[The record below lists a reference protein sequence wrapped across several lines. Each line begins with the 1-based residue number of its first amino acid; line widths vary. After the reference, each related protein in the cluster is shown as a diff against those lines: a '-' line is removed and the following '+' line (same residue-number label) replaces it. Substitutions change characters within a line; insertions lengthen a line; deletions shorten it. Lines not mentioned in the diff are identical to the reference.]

1 MKHLFLFVA
10 LAITASASAQN
21 KPAEVKYRR
30 SSLHSIMVDDAKLP
44 NAKVIKDVFTKQP
57 LPEKYNDH
65 SLASR
70 SFQPDKYLLT
80 AEEKKALG
88 AKTESKAAG
97 KMKGAAKGAAAGATG
112 GLVDTTDAKYMPQ
125 VIEKYLAENNVAR
138 DLVAKWFNR
147 GANGAFNMN
156 LIGER
161 GSYDATAMQVNA
173 AKGSARGLASIAD
186 AGVELIGNTFVVA
199 TRFNYVSKKEIYDA
213 AQAALAATAAV
224 GGGAAAG
231 KLKGKVPGGGSV
243 PNVPIT
249 PEMQAAKDAAY
260 KKATEGYIV
269 QCTSYLYQLVWND
282 SVEAVFYNDLWM
294 DDSKI
299 DAKKKEAFDNSKL
312 FTMKYIGDGKAV
324 ANVPL
329 SLKKKRTDEEL
340 IAVATQN
347 ASDAAIAKLQ
357 RDYEVFKTKTPL
369 YSGNPITAKIGLKEG
384 IEPGDK
390 FEVLEQQLDEKTGK
404 TKYVKKGKIKV
415 DGDKIWDNRYA
426 LEGEAPE
433 AEAPALDKDGK
444 PLPPKPVYTETTFK
458 GGSKYYPGMLIR
470 QIK

>member
-1 MKHLFLFVA
+1 MKNLFLFVA
-10 LAITASASAQN
+10 LAVGTSAVAQD
-21 KPAEVKYRR
+21 KKAEVKYRR
-30 SSLHSIMVDDAKLP
+30 SSLHSIIIDDAKLP

-57 LPEKYNDH
+57 LPDKYNDH

-70 SFQPDKYLLT
+70 SFAPDKYALT
-80 AEEKKALG
+80 AEEKAALG
-88 AKTESKAAG
+88 AKTEGKAAG
-97 KMKGAAKGAAAGATG
+97 KMKGMAKGAAAGATG
-112 GLVDTTDAKYMPQ
+112 GLVDTTDAKYLPQ
-125 VIEKYLAENNVAR
+125 VVEKYLVANNVAK

-147 GANGAFNMN
+147 DASGAFNMN

-161 GSYDATAMQVNA
+161 GSYDASALQVSTAKSSV
-173 AKGSARGLASIAD
+173 RGMASIAD

-224 GGGAAAG
+224 AGGAAGG
-231 KLKGKVPGGGSV
+231 KLKGKVPGGGV

-269 QCTSYLYQLVWND
+269 QCTSYLFQLVWND

-294 DDSKI
+294 DASNI
-299 DAKKKEAFDNSKL
+299 DPKKKKAFDDSKL
-312 FTMKYIGDGKAV
+312 FTLKYIGDGKAL

-329 SLKKKRTDEEL
+329 SLKKKRTEEEL
-340 IAVATQN
+340 IAAATQN
-347 ASDAAIAKLQ
+347 ATDASIAKLQ
-357 RDYEVFKTKTPL
+357 RDYEVFKTKIPL

-384 IEPGDK
+384 LEVGDK
-390 FEVLEQQLDEKTGK
+390 FEVLEQQMDEKTGK
-404 TKYVKKGKIKV
+404 TKYVSKGKIKV
-415 DGDKIWDNRYA
+415 TDAIWDNRFA
-426 LEGEAPE
+426 LDGEAPE
-433 AEAPALDKDGK
+433 VEVALDKDGK

-458 GGSKYYPGMLIR
+458 GGSKFYSGMLIR

>member
-1 MKHLFLFVA
+1 MKNLFLFVA
-10 LAITASASAQN
+10 LAVTTSAVAQN
-21 KPAEVKYRR
+21 KPAETKYRR
-30 SSLHSIMVDDAKLP
+30 SSLHSMMVDDAKLP
-44 NAKVIKDVFTKQP
+44 NAKVIKDAFTKQP
-57 LPEKYNDH
+57 LPDKYNDH

-70 SFQPDKYLLT
+70 SFAPDKYALT
-80 AEEKKALG
+80 AEEKAALC
-88 AKTESKAAG
+88 AKTQSKAAG

-112 GLVDTTDAKYMPQ
+112 GLVDTTDAKYLPQ
-125 VIEKYLAENNVAR
+125 VIEKYLVANNVAR

-147 GANGAFNMN
+147 DAATGAFNMT

-161 GSYDATAMQVNA
+161 GSYDASALQVNT
-173 AKGSARGLASIAD
+173 AKGSVRGMASIAD
-186 AGVELIGNTFVVA
+186 AGVELIGNTFVVV
-199 TRFNYVSKKEIYDA
+199 TRFNFVSKKELYDA

-224 GGGAAAG
+224 AGGAGG
-231 KLKGKVPGGGSV
+231 KLKGKVPGGGV
-243 PNVPIT
+243 PNVPVT

-260 KKATEGYIV
+260 KKATEGHIV
-269 QCTSYLYQLVWND
+269 QCTSYLFQLVWND

-294 DDSKI
+294 DATTADG
-299 DAKKKEAFDNSKL
+299 AKRKQAFDDSKL
-312 FTMKYIGDGKAV
+312 FSLKYIGDGKAL

-347 ASDAAIAKLQ
+347 ASDASIAKLQ

-384 IEPGDK
+384 LEVGDK
-390 FEVLEQQLDEKTGK
+390 FEVLEQTMDEKTGR
-404 TKYVKKGKIKV
+404 TKYVSKGKIKV
-415 DGDKIWDNRYA
+415 TDAIWDNRFA

-458 GGSKYYPGMLIR
+458 GGSKFYPGMLIR

>member
-1 MKHLFLFVA
+1 MKQLVLFVA
-10 LAITASASAQN
+10 LAVTTSATAQN

-44 NAKVIKDVFTKQP
+44 NAKVIKEAFTKQP
-57 LPEKYNDH
+57 LPDKYNDH

-70 SFQPDKYLLT
+70 TFAPDKYLLT
-80 AEEKKALG
+80 AEEKAALG
-88 AKTESKAAG
+88 AKTQGKAAG

-112 GLVDTTDAKYMPQ
+112 GLVDTTDAKYLPQ
-125 VIEKYLAENNVAR
+125 VIEKYLVANNVAK

-147 GANGAFNMN
+147 DASGAFNMN

-161 GSYDATAMQVNA
+161 GSYDATALDINK
-173 AKGSARGLASIAD
+173 AKGSVRGMASVAD

-199 TRFNYVSKKEIYDA
+199 TRFNFVSKKELYDA
-213 AQAALAATAAV
+213 AQAALAVAGGAA
-224 GGGAAAG
+224 GGAAAG

-243 PNVPIT
+243 PNVPVT

-260 KKATEGYIV
+260 KKATEGHIV
-269 QCTSYLYQLVWND
+269 QCTSYLFQLVWND

-294 DDSKI
+294 DASNI
-299 DAKKKEAFDNSKL
+299 DPKKKQAFDDSKL
-312 FTMKYIGDGKAV
+312 FTLKYIGDGKAL

-384 IEPGDK
+384 LEVGDK
-390 FEVLEQQLDEKTGK
+390 FEVLEQTLDPKTGK
-404 TKYVKKGKIKV
+404 TKYVSKGKIKV
-415 DGDKIWDNRYA
+415 TDAIWDNRYA
-426 LEGEAPE
+426 LDGEAPE

-458 GGSKYYPGMLIR
+458 GGSKYYSGMLIR

>member
-1 MKHLFLFVA
+1 MKNLFLFVA
-10 LAITASASAQN
+10 LAVTASAVAQD
-21 KPAEVKYRR
+21 KKAEVKYRR
-30 SSLHSIMVDDAKLP
+30 SSLHSIIIDDAKLP

-57 LPEKYNDH
+57 LPDKYNDH

-70 SFQPDKYLLT
+70 SFAPDKYALT
-80 AEEKKALG
+80 AEEKAALG
-88 AKTESKAAG
+88 AKTDGKAAG
-97 KMKGAAKGAAAGATG
+97 KMKGMAKGAAAGASG
-112 GLVDTTDAKYMPQ
+112 GLVDTTDAKYLPQ
-125 VIEKYLAENNVAR
+125 VVEKYLIANNVAK

-147 GANGAFNMN
+147 DASGAFNMN

-161 GSYDATAMQVNA
+161 GSYDASALQVST
-173 AKGSARGLASIAD
+173 AKGSVRGMASIAD

-224 GGGAAAG
+224 AGGAAGG
-231 KLKGKVPGGGSV
+231 KLKGKVPGGGV

-269 QCTSYLYQLVWND
+269 QCTSYLFQLVWND

-294 DDSKI
+294 DASSI
-299 DAKKKEAFDNSKL
+299 DAKKKKAFDDSKL
-312 FTMKYIGDGKAV
+312 FTLKYIGDGKAL

-329 SLKKKRTDEEL
+329 SLKKKRTEEEL
-340 IAVATQN
+340 IAAATQN
-347 ASDAAIAKLQ
+347 ATDASIAKLQ
-357 RDYEVFKTKTPL
+357 RDYEVFKTKIPL

-384 IEPGDK
+384 LEAGDK

-404 TKYVKKGKIKV
+404 TKYVSKGKIKV
-415 DGDKIWDNRYA
+415 TDAIWDNRFA
-426 LEGEAPE
+426 LDGEAPE
-433 AEAPALDKDGK
+433 VEVALDKDGK

-458 GGSKYYPGMLIR
+458 GGSKFYSGMLIR

>member
-1 MKHLFLFVA
+1 MKQLFLFVA
-10 LAITASASAQN
+10 IALTASMSAQD
-21 KPAEVKYRR
+21 KPKEIKYRR

-44 NAKVIKDVFTKQP
+44 NAKVIKEVFTKQP
-57 LPEKYNDH
+57 LPDKYNDH

-70 SFQPDKYLLT
+70 SFAPDKYLLT
-80 AEEKKALG
+80 AAEKTALG
-88 AKTESKAAG
+88 AKTEGKAAG
-97 KMKGAAKGAAAGATG
+97 KMKGMAKGAAAGATG
-112 GLVDTTDAKYMPQ
+112 GLVDTTDAKYLPQ
-125 VIEKYLAENNVAR
+125 VIEKYLVANNVAR

-173 AKGSARGLASIAD
+173 AKGSVRGVASIAD

-213 AQAALAATAAV
+213 AQAALAAAAAV
-224 GGGAAAG
+224 AGGAAGG
-231 KLKGKVPGGGSV
+231 KLKGKVPGGGV
-243 PNVPIT
+243 PNIPVT

-299 DAKKKEAFDNSKL
+299 DAKRKEAFDNSKL
-312 FTMKYIGDGKAV
+312 FSLKYIGDGKAL

-340 IAVATQN
+340 IAAATQN

-369 YSGNPITAKIGLKEG
+369 YSGNPITAKIGMKEG
-384 IEPGDK
+384 LESGDK

-404 TKYVKKGKIKV
+404 TKYVSKGKIKV
-415 DGDKIWDNRYA
+415 TDAIWDNRFA

-433 AEAPALDKDGK
+433 AETPAMDKDGK

-458 GGSKYYPGMLIR
+458 GGSKFYPGMLIR

>member
-1 MKHLFLFVA
+1 MKNLLLFVA
-10 LAITASASAQN
+10 LAVTTSAVAQD
-21 KPAEVKYRR
+21 KPAAVKYRR

-44 NAKVIKDVFTKQP
+44 NAKVIKEAFTKQP

-70 SFQPDKYLLT
+70 SFAPDKYALT
-80 AEEKKALG
+80 AEEKTALG
-88 AKTESKAAG
+88 AKTQGKAAG

-112 GLVDTTDAKYMPQ
+112 GLVDTTDAKYLPQ
-125 VIEKYLAENNVAR
+125 VIEKYLVANNVAR

-147 GANGAFNMN
+147 DAATGAFNMN

-161 GSYDATAMQVNA
+161 GSYDASALQVST
-173 AKGSARGLASIAD
+173 AKGSVRGMASIAD

-199 TRFNYVSKKEIYDA
+199 TRFNFVSKKELYDA
-213 AQAALAATAAV
+213 AQAALAVAAAA

-260 KKATEGYIV
+260 KKATEGHIV
-269 QCTSYLYQLVWND
+269 QCTSYLFQLVWND

-294 DDSKI
+294 DATTADG
-299 DAKKKEAFDNSKL
+299 AKRKKAFDDSKL
-312 FTMKYIGDGKAV
+312 FTLKYIGDGKAL

-347 ASDAAIAKLQ
+347 AGDASIAKLQ

-384 IEPGDK
+384 LEVGDK
-390 FEVLEQQLDEKTGK
+390 FEVLEQQLDEKTGR
-404 TKYVKKGKIKV
+404 TKYVSKGKIKV
-415 DGDKIWDNRYA
+415 TDAIWDNRFA
-426 LEGEAPE
+426 LDGEAPE
-433 AEAPALDKDGK
+433 VEVALDKDGK

-458 GGSKYYPGMLIR
+458 GGTKFYSGMLIR